1 MNFDFSEEQT
11 QLRATVRR
19 FLDENCSSKVVRAA
33 LEGADKYDSRLWKG
47 LADLGL
53 LGVAIPET
61 YGGAGAGALELCV
74 VAEELGR
81 ALAPVPY
88 SSSIY
93 LAAELLRL
101 SGDETQMRR
110 WLPKIASGTA
120 IGTLALAEGPGDIAP
135 GGIRSVVKGGKL
147 RGAKVF
153 TPDGEI
159 ADFAIVAARVNDA
172 DVGLFVVDLA
182 DRGVSR
188 TRVESVDPSRNHAEI
203 VFENAVADPLGA
215 VDEGWA
221 LLMRGLDRAA
231 ALMAFEQVGGA
242 DRALEMARDYALD
255 RMAFGRP
262 IGSFQAIKHKLAD
275 VYVANTLAR
284 SNAYYAAWAL
294 AAGEGELAEAAANAR
309 ISATEAYR
317 LSAAESL
324 QTHGGIG
331 FTWEHDCHLHYRRAN
346 LLAVALGSP
355 RYWENR
361 LIEAML
367 RRNAA

>member
-203 VFENAVADPLGA
+203 VFENAVAEPLGA

-284 SNAYYAAWAL
+284 SNAFYAAWAL

-317 LSAAESL
+317 LSAQPA
-324 QTHGGIG
+324 
-331 FTWEHDCHLHYRRAN
+331 
-346 LLAVALGSP
+346 
-355 RYWENR
+355 
-361 LIEAML
+361 
-367 RRNAA
+367 

>member
-1 MNFDFSEEQT
+1 MNFDFSEEQK
-11 QLRATVRR
+11 QLRATARR
-19 FLDENCSSKVVRAA
+19 YLDENCSSKAVRAT
-33 LEGADKYDSRLWKG
+33 LEGANKYDARLWKG

-53 LGVAIPET
+53 LGVAIPEA
-61 YGGAGAGALELCV
+61 YGGTGAGALELCV

-88 SSSIY
+88 SSCIY

-101 SGDETQMRR
+101 SGNEAEMRR
-110 WLPKIASGTA
+110 WLPKIAAGEA
-120 IGTLALAEGPGDIAP
+120 IGTLALIEGPGEIAP
-135 GGIRSVVKGGKL
+135 SAIRCVVRGGKL
-147 RGAKVF
+147 RGVKTF

-159 ADFAIVAARVNDA
+159 ADFAIVAARADDA
-172 DVGLFVVDLA
+172 GVGLFVVDLSG
-182 DRGVSR
+182 RGVSR
-188 TRVESVDPSRNHAEI
+188 AGVESVDPTRNHAEI
-203 VFENAVADPLGA
+203 RFEDAAAEPLCA
-215 VDEGWA
+215 ADEGWA
-221 LLMRGLDRAA
+221 LLTRALDRAA

-294 AAGEGELAEAAANAR
+294 AANEGELAEAAANAR

-317 LSAAESL
+317 LSSRESL

-346 LLAVALGSP
+346 LLAVALGAP

>member
-1 MNFDFSEEQT
+1 MENEEAPAPSSQGEESRMNFDFSEEQK

-33 LEGADKYDSRLWKG
+33 LEGADKYDSRLWNG

-120 IGTLALAEGPGDIAP
+120 IGTLALTEGPGDIAP
-135 GGIRSVVKGGKL
+135 GGIRSVVRGGKL
-147 RGAKVF
+147 RGVKSF

-159 ADFAIVAARVNDA
+159 ADFAIVAARVDDA

-188 TRVESVDPSRNHAEI
+188 TGVESVDP
-203 VFENAVADPLGA
+203 
-215 VDEGWA
+215 
-221 LLMRGLDRAA
+221 
-231 ALMAFEQVGGA
+231 
-242 DRALEMARDYALD
+242 
-255 RMAFGRP
+255 
-262 IGSFQAIKHKLAD
+262 
-275 VYVANTLAR
+275 
-284 SNAYYAAWAL
+284 
-294 AAGEGELAEAAANAR
+294 
-309 ISATEAYR
+309 
-317 LSAAESL
+317 
-324 QTHGGIG
+324 
-331 FTWEHDCHLHYRRAN
+331 
-346 LLAVALGSP
+346 
-355 RYWENR
+355 
-361 LIEAML
+361 
-367 RRNAA
+367 

>member
-1 MNFDFSEEQT
+1 MNFDFSQEQ
-11 QLRATVRR
+11 QELRATARR
-19 FLDENCSSKVVRAA
+19 FLSENSSSKAVRAV
-33 LEGADKYDSRLWKG
+33 LEGPSKYDARLWEG
-47 LADLGL
+47 LAELGL

-61 YGGAGAGALELCV
+61 YGGTGAGALELCV

-88 SSSIY
+88 SSCVY
-93 LAAELLRL
+93 LAAETLKL
-101 SGDETQMRR
+101 SGDEVQMKR
-110 WLPKIASGTA
+110 WLPKIASGEA
-120 IGTLALAEGPGDIAP
+120 IGTLAWVEGPGEPAP
-135 GGIRSVVKGGKL
+135 AAIRSVVRGGKL
-147 RGAKVF
+147 RGVKTA

-159 ADFAIVAARVNDA
+159 ADFAIVAARAGDD
-172 DVGLFVVDLA
+172 DVGLYVVDLA
-182 DRGVSR
+182 GPGVSR
-188 TRVESVDPSRNHAEI
+188 AGVESIDPTRNHAEI
-203 VFENAVADPLGA
+203 RFDDAAAEPLGA
-215 VDEGWA
+215 SGEGWA
-221 LLMRGLDRAA
+221 TLTRALDRAA

-275 VYVANTLAR
+275 MYVANTLAR

-294 AAGEGELAEAAANAR
+294 AASEGDLPEAAANAR
-309 ISATEAYR
+309 VSATEAYR
-317 LSAAESL
+317 LSARESL

-346 LLAVALGSP
+346 LLAVALGPP